1 MKKYILLMLLL
12 LFFGTTF
19 SQITVQKVQIQKKDS
34 TSKIIVVEKPLV
46 HIDSMFVP
54 KGKYKPFKKLA
65 HASYYAE
72 KFTGRKCASGRI
84 FDNNKY
90 YAAHKSLPFGTKLKV
105 TNERN
110 GKTVYVEV
118 VDRGPFV
125 KGRELDLSHRAFK
138 DINPARGSGAV
149 IVTIEILQK

>member
-1 MKKYILLMLLL
+1 ML
-12 LFFGTTF
+12 LFFGISF
-19 SQITVQKVQIQKKDS
+19 SQIAVQNKQIPKKD
-34 TSKIIVVEKPLV
+34 TIAKAIIVKPIAVLDTLV
-46 HIDSMFVP
+46 VP
-54 KGKYKPFKKLA
+54 KGKYKSFKKDA
-65 HASYYAE
+65 HASYYAQ

-138 DINPARGSGAV
+138 EINPARGSGAV